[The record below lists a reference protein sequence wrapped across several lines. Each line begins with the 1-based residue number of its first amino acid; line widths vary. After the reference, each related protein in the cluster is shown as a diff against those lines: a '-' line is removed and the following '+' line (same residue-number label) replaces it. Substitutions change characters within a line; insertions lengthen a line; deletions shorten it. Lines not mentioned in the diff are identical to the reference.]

1 MQSNRFEPQIV
12 AFCCKY
18 CAYAAADLAGSMRLD
33 YPPNLKIVQ
42 LPCSGRV
49 DMLHLLKAIEEG
61 ADGVCVAGCLEG
73 ECHFVE
79 GNLKTKKKVAAV
91 KKALGAAGIEP
102 ERVEMFNLSSAMGP
116 RFAEIAA
123 EMTVRIQALGPTPV
137 VRSLTAKEQQ
147 GVKHWAEKYVEQRG
161 KFLARSWDRG

>member
-1 MQSNRFEPQIV
+1 MNEDRFEPQIV

-33 YPPNLKIVQ
+33 YPANLKIIQ

-49 DMLHLLKAIEEG
+49 DTLHLLRAIEEG

-79 GNLKTKKKVAAV
+79 GNLKTKKKVQAV
-91 KKALGAAGIEP
+91 KRTLEAVGIEP

-116 RFAEIAA
+116 RFAEIAQA
-123 EMTVRIQALGPTPV
+123 MTEQVRRLGPTPV
-137 VRSLTAKEQQ
+137 ARALTGA
-147 GVKHWAEKYVEQRG
+147 A
-161 KFLARSWDRG
+161 

>member
-1 MQSNRFEPQIV
+1 MKSNRFEPQIV

-18 CAYAAADLAGSMRLD
+18 CAYAAADLAGSMRLE

-91 KKALGAAGIEP
+91 KKILEKAGVESQ
-102 ERVEMFNLSSAMGP
+102 RVEMYNLSSAMGP
-116 RFAEIAA
+116 RFAEIA
-123 EMTVRIQALGPTPV
+123 EKMTEQVRALGPSPV
-137 VRSLTAKEQQ
+137 VRNLTA
-147 GVKHWAEKYVEQRG
+147 A
-161 KFLARSWDRG
+161 

>member
-1 MQSNRFEPQIV
+1 MTSDRFEPQIV

-18 CAYAAADLAGSMRLD
+18 CAYAAADLAGSMRLN
-33 YPPNLKIVQ
+33 YPPNLKIIQ

-79 GNLKTKKKVAAV
+79 GNLKTKKKVLAV
-91 KKALGAAGIEP
+91 KKALEAVGVEP
-102 ERVEMFNLSSAMGP
+102 ERVEMFNLSSAMGG
-116 RFAEIAA
+116 RFAEIAE
-123 EMTVRIQALGPTPV
+123 EMTERVRALGPTPV
-137 VRSLTAKEQQ
+137 VEGLTA
-147 GVKHWAEKYVEQRG
+147 A
-161 KFLARSWDRG
+161 

>member
-1 MQSNRFEPQIV
+1 MQKGGTMNTDRFEPQIV

-33 YPPNLKIVQ
+33 YPPNIKIVQ

-79 GNLKTKKKVAAV
+79 GNLKTKKKVLAV
-91 KKALGAAGIEP
+91 KKVLESAGVEP

-116 RFAEIAA
+116 RFAEIAE
-123 EMTVRIQALGPTPV
+123 EMTEQIRQLGPTPV
-137 VRSLTAKEQQ
+137 VQGLTSA
-147 GVKHWAEKYVEQRG
+147 A
-161 KFLARSWDRG
+161 

>member
-1 MQSNRFEPQIV
+1 MASNRFEPQIV

-79 GNLKTKKKVAAV
+79 GNLKTRKKVEAV
-91 KKALGAAGIEP
+91 KRALASAGVEP
-102 ERVEMFNLSSAMGP
+102 QRVEMYNLSSAMGP
-116 RFAEIAA
+116 RFAEIAT
-123 EMTVRIQALGPTPV
+123 EMTETIRALGPTPV
-137 VRSLTAKEQQ
+137 VQGLT
-147 GVKHWAEKYVEQRG
+147 VEQEE
-161 KFLARSWDRG
+161 AIS

>member
-1 MQSNRFEPQIV
+1 MDANRFEPQIV

-79 GNLKTKKKVAAV
+79 GNLKTKKKVLAV
-91 KKALGAAGIEP
+91 KKTLAEAGVEP

-116 RFAEIAA
+116 RFAEIAK
-123 EMTVRIQALGPTPV
+123 EMTEQVRALGPTPV
-137 VRSLTAKEQQ
+137 VSGLTA
-147 GVKHWAEKYVEQRG
+147 A
-161 KFLARSWDRG
+161 